1 VPSRNHELLT
11 FESGLNEFVEASRL
25 DPGFASNLRNWVPEP
40 DGSLRCRVAWTAA
53 LPLLAPA
60 TRRVKGLGYMPKHQ
74 AAITVPPSYDP
85 AIMVANRDAGGY
97 GIYHVIKDDIDDV
110 LASWTLLETVAPAGS
125 PDYDRFMAMAMGLGY
140 FYYCTP
146 DFAEVRRWDG
156 ITANAP
162 AGIANSKPGR
172 ALNVYRNRVFS
183 GGDHTEP
190 WKVYWTVAGD
200 GTDWTGT
207 GSGNMEVGKDD
218 GEPVECITAFET
230 GQLIGKSL
238 SMHYLAGTTPA
249 NFQLITLD
257 AGECAPGRAIVATPY
272 GALIAGREEI
282 WLYRGGS
289 SPTPISQAVNQ
300 HWGLQ
305 GDFVTVAYI
314 DGKAYIC
321 DQGRDDY
328 LVYDFTTQ
336 AWHVEDYNDTGGK
349 PGVLFATGDHMLG
362 GATDTAVRP
371 FVNYRI
377 LPDGSRGVDSAV
389 GETFIAKTPE
399 LWLGGPSSRVTT
411 RHAWLRYRQRGTGG
425 AGMTVRHYVNGVVTS
440 SKVIAPEAAAGV
452 YRTRLDLAK
461 AGVFNVAWE
470 FEMDLDA
477 GQACFDL
484 EEVEVAYDL
493 ERET

>member
-1 VPSRNHELLT
+1 MPNRNHELLT

-25 DPGFASNLRNWVPEP
+25 DPGFASRLLNWVPEP

-60 TRRVKGLGYMPKHQ
+60 TRRVRGIGYMPKHS
-74 AAITVPPSYDP
+74 PP
-85 AIMVANRDAGGY
+85 AVMVANRDAGGY
-97 GIYHVIKDDIDDV
+97 GMYYAEKDELDSV
-110 LASWTLLETVAPAGS
+110 LESWTLLETVTPGGA

-140 FYYCTP
+140 FFYCTP
-146 DFAEVRRWDG
+146 DFSQVRRWDG
-156 ITANAP
+156 VPANPA
-162 AGIANSKPGR
+162 AGIADSKPGR

-183 GGDHTEP
+183 GGDLTEP
-190 WKVYWTVAGD
+190 WKIYWTAPGD

-218 GEPVECITAFET
+218 GEPVECIAAFET

-238 SMHYLAGTTPA
+238 SLHYLAGTTPG

-272 GALIAGREEI
+272 GALIAGREEV

-289 SPTPISQAVNQ
+289 APVPISQAVNQ

-336 AWHVEDYNDTGGK
+336 AWHVEEYNDVGGK
-349 PGVLFATGDHMLG
+349 PGVLFTTGDYLIA

-371 FVNYRI
+371 FVNYRR
-377 LPDGSRGVDSAV
+377 LPEGTRQVDSAV
-389 GETFIAKTPE
+389 GGTLLAKTPE
-399 LWLGGPSSRVTT
+399 LWLGGPAARVTT
-411 RHAWLRYRQRGTGG
+411 RHCWLRYRQRGTGG
-425 AGMTVRHYVNGVVTS
+425 PGMAVRQYVNGVETS
-440 SKVIAPEAAAGV
+440 EKFILPEPAEGV
-452 YRTRLDLAK
+452 YRVRLDIART
-461 AGVFNVAWE
+461 AFNVAYE
-470 FEMDLDA
+470 FEMELA
-477 GQACFDL
+477 SGQATFDL
-484 EEVEVAYDL
+484 EEIEVAYDQ